1 MRQEKTEAAQFR
13 ANQKS
18 RKTITRKD
26 IVMEWVETAAETIEL
41 AKGLALDQLGV
52 AEEDAEFE
60 VLDEPKQGLFGR
72 TRGEARVRA
81 RVRPNSVRGKN
92 ERRDKGAKRGPKKDS
107 DAKGGR
113 REKSTSTRPK
123 REATPR
129 APRPDMPPVD
139 PATVSAAATTFLDGM
154 LKAAGLTGS
163 VTVQQSG
170 EDIDI
175 NVTGEGVSVF
185 VGTKG
190 ATLMAVQDLTRVVS
204 QRRLGDHDTHL
215 RVDVASYREK
225 RREALSRFAL
235 KVANDVVAS
244 GQPRVLEPMNSAD
257 RKIVHD
263 TLVEVGGV
271 VTRSQGQDPHRRV
284 VVALADESSPE
295 A

>member
-1 MRQEKTEAAQFR
+1 
-13 ANQKS
+13 
-18 RKTITRKD
+18 
-26 IVMEWVETAAETIEL
+26 MEWVETTAETTEL

-81 RVRPNSVRGKN
+81 RVRPNSVRGKS
-92 ERRDKGAKRGPKKDS
+92 ERRDKGAKRGPKKDG

-139 PATVSAAATTFLDGM
+139 PATVSAAATTFLEGM
-154 LKAAGLTGS
+154 LQAAGLTGS

-170 EDIDI
+170 DDIDI

-235 KVANDVVAS
+235 KVAHDVVES

-263 TLVEVGGV
+263 TLADVEGIA
-271 VTRSQGQDPHRRV
+271 TRSQGQDPHRRV

>member
-1 MRQEKTEAAQFR
+1 MQFR
-13 ANQKS
+13 ANLKS
-18 RKTITRKD
+18 RKIITRKD
-26 IVMEWVETAAETIEL
+26 IVMEWVETTAETIEL
-41 AKGLALDQLGV
+41 AKGIALDQLGV

-92 ERRDKGAKRGPKKDS
+92 ERRDKGTKRGSKKDG
-107 DAKGGR
+107 DTKGGR
-113 REKSTSTRPK
+113 RENSTSTRPK
-123 REATPR
+123 REVIPR
-129 APRPDMPPVD
+129 VPRPDMPPVD
-139 PATVSAAATTFLDGM
+139 PATVSAAATTFLEGM
-154 LKAAGLTGS
+154 LQAAGLAGS

-175 NVTGEGVSVF
+175 NVTGEGVSIF

-225 RREALSRFAL
+225 RREALSRFAQ
-235 KVANDVVAS
+235 KVAHDVVES

-263 TLVEVGGV
+263 TLAEIDGI

-284 VVALADESSPE
+284 VVALADESSAE